1 MIVWIEDKHVLLC
14 HFRER
19 IVRIDNRVDKLRV
32 SRVGRVATDMLSLT
46 KIEVIFQLSGRRSK
60 LIILLRALIVHH
72 ISITVLM
79 GKELMVCH
87 DSRSIIDAEARR
99 WVHHARSRFMCE
111 TSAKRICIVQQLRIQ
126 LIVQFAY
133 SCHGK
138 VLVNF
143 LLRGLTAQAR
153 RSCFL

>member
-1 MIVWIEDKHVLLC
+1 MVVWIEDEHVLLC

-19 IVRIDNRVDKLRV
+19 IVRIDNRVDKLCV
-32 SRVGRVATDMLSLT
+32 PRVGRVADNMLSLT
-46 KIEVIFQLSGRRSK
+46 RIEMIFQLSGRRSK

-79 GKELMVCH
+79 GKELVMCH

-111 TSAKRICIVQQLRIQ
+111 ASAKRVS
-126 LIVQFAY
+126 V
-133 SCHGK
+133 
-138 VLVNF
+138 V
-143 LLRGLTAQAR
+143 
-153 RSCFL
+153 